1 MYKSNKYKHMIK
13 KALLVQINLVC
24 MNVTTVMLLSQQIIR
39 LNQTEY
45 EKQVILCHDEKIAY
59 PSTEDLKKII

>member
-24 MNVTTVMLLSQQIIR
+24 MNVTTVMLLSQQIR
-39 LNQTEY
+39 LNMRNKLYYFMT
-45 EKQVILCHDEKIAY
+45 KKLHIL
-59 PSTEDLKKII
+59 P

>member
-13 KALLVQINLVC
+13 KALLGTDKSCLYECYYCYAFIP
-24 MNVTTVMLLSQQIIR
+24 TD
-39 LNQTEY
+39 NQTEY

-59 PSTEDLKKII
+59 PSIEDLKKII